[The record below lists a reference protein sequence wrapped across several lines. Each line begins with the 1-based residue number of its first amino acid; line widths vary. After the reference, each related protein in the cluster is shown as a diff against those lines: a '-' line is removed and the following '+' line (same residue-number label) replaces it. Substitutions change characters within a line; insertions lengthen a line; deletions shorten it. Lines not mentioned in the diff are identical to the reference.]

1 MQKGERTRDAI
12 LQQAVDL
19 ASVVGLNGLTI
30 GSLATHMGMSKSG
43 LFQHFGS
50 KEALQVSTLEYGVG
64 LFTEQVVRPALKQ
77 PRGVERVRNLFD
89 SWLGWDDHTGAQG
102 GCLFVTAS
110 IELDDQAGPA
120 RDFLVTTQQD
130 WLTLLERTA
139 QLAVEA
145 HAFRPDLDCTQFAH
159 ELNSLLLGFHQ
170 SKRLMRD
177 PKAESRARKA
187 LDRLI
192 EDSRNDPSAS

>member
-1 MQKGERTRDAI
+1 MQKGERTRETI
-12 LQQAVDL
+12 LQQAFDL

-30 GSLATHMGMSKSG
+30 GSLATHTGMSKSG

-50 KEALQVSTLEYGVG
+50 KEALQVATLEHGVG
-64 LFTEQVVRPALKQ
+64 LFTEQVVRPALQ
-77 PRGVERVRNLFD
+77 RERGVERVRALFD
-89 SWLGWDDHTGAQG
+89 SWLGWDDHAGAQG
-102 GCLFVTAS
+102 GCLFITAS

-120 RDFLVTTQQD
+120 RDYLVATQTD
-130 WLTLLERTA
+130 WLTMLERTA
-139 QLAVEA
+139 LLAVEA
-145 HAFRPDLDCTQFAH
+145 GAFRPDLDCTQFAH

-170 SKRLMRD
+170 SKRLLRD

-192 EDSRNDPSAS
+192 EDARDGSPGS